1 MSSSDFSH
9 HFRPN
14 IDDRQSHG
22 STDDSDDGSGS
33 DTDTESNVGDSKSG
47 NGLEHTDTEIIGD
60 VSASGAGYSG
70 SQSSLMS
77 VPSQLIRDT
86 MDEVLAKPND
96 GKNDEEGK
104 DGTGKLRGSLEL
116 SGHEEYEA
124 QCISIDEDRDTN
136 SDTETERGIG
146 HGCAYT
152 SFPTV
157 SSISPTSSTS
167 GLSSSSQSSSS
178 FVGSSAN
185 NHPHLTFLLTT
196 RRDFVGRTCAIHA
209 RTVNR
214 THSDLP
220 GKANWRLLTYIYP
233 ENANRK
239 QTFTLPSLFVYDMA
253 RISPTSLTSDLS
265 SSSQSSSSFESDNP
279 PPAPPAISSVAGPT
293 TTTHPKQPPAPPS
306 PQTGLPDI
314 PVLWSERDAAAEL
327 PKNHNLISITQ
338 RYVSYN

>member
-77 VPSQLIRDT
+77 VPSQLIPDT

-152 SFPTV
+152 SFPT
-157 SSISPTSSTS
+157 
-167 GLSSSSQSSSS
+167 GLPQTIILILPSSSRRGVIPKLLSI
-178 FVGSSAN
+178 
-185 NHPHLTFLLTT
+185 TFQGG
-196 RRDFVGRTCAIHA
+196 FVGRTCAIHA

-253 RISPTSLTSDLS
+253 RISPTSSTSDLS

>member
-77 VPSQLIRDT
+77 VPSQLIPDT

-136 SDTETERGIG
+136 SDTETERGG
-146 HGCAYT
+146 
-152 SFPTV
+152 
-157 SSISPTSSTS
+157 
-167 GLSSSSQSSSS
+167 
-178 FVGSSAN
+178 
-185 NHPHLTFLLTT
+185 
-196 RRDFVGRTCAIHA
+196 FVGRTCAIHA

-239 QTFTLPSLFVYDMA
+239 QTFTLPSLFIYDMA
-253 RISPTSLTSDLS
+253 RISPTSSTSDLS

-338 RYVSYN
+338 RSTSDHTQSSNEVKYYGQSSICQALICKLLRKH